1 MARTARA
8 ATDGVQSDLSTEDQA
23 LMDQMRAEDAA
34 PDDTPAPAPQADTT
48 IAADDA
54 PADDPDAPAGQKPNR
69 MVPLGAL
76 HEERERRKAL
86 EATVAE
92 ERRARQVLEERTNI
106 ILQRLGPQQQPAQ
119 DQTPQIPDLNTDP
132 VGHITGSIEQVRQ
145 QLANLQNQGQ
155 LTQQQQ
161 QQAAQI
167 QMLQQ
172 HAMVREHAFRADN
185 PDYDQAVTFLRKQRD
200 NELEAQGWTDPVQ
213 RQALITQEALGMAA
227 MAMQNGRDP
236 AALVYQVAKGRG
248 YTLPTP
254 NGNGAGNGT
263 QQQTPGDRLA
273 QVAAG
278 QQQARGL
285 SGARGSGPAPM
296 TAQRLL
302 EMPDSEFSKMMET
315 EEGRALLG
323 A

>member
-8 ATDGVQSDLSTEDQA
+8 ATDGVQSDLSADDQA
-23 LMDQMRAEDAA
+23 LMDQMRADDAA
-34 PDDTPAPAPQADTT
+34 PDDTAAPAPQADTT
-48 IAADDA
+48 PAADDV

-213 RQALITQEALGMAA
+213 RQALITQEALGMAEWA
-227 MAMQNGRDP
+227 
-236 AALVYQVAKGRG
+236 
-248 YTLPTP
+248 
-254 NGNGAGNGT
+254 
-263 QQQTPGDRLA
+263 
-273 QVAAG
+273 
-278 QQQARGL
+278 
-285 SGARGSGPAPM
+285 
-296 TAQRLL
+296 
-302 EMPDSEFSKMMET
+302 
-315 EEGRALLG
+315 
-323 A
+323 